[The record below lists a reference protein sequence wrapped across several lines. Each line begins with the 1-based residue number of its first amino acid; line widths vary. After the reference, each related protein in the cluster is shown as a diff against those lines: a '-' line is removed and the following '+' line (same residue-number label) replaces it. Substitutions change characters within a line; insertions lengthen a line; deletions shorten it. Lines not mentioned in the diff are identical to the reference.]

1 MRVMF
6 DEKIQYPVITLSI
19 LYFYYNKDE
28 RIVSLRQLQHI
39 ADKLTKRSYIEV
51 DNVVTY
57 EKFYSYFISH
67 ESYFK
72 EKGPHLF
79 ELINPQ
85 AFYNYGPLTENI
97 IRDMRGENG
106 VNFVK
111 KIIVN
116 EVKLKNLFSKNEKDV
131 LDAINDGCDVDA
143 IINIDMKTP
152 LHHAVLNNNLSALK
166 ALLEAGAKIN
176 ARDVNWI
183 SPIYE
188 AIWAEN
194 IEAIN
199 ILMEFHP
206 NLELVEGY
214 DGATPLMAACSKGR
228 LDIIEILLL
237 HRANIN
243 KKDNDGKDVY
253 YYADL
258 SNNPDEV
265 KALLKKF
272 Q

>member
-1 MRVMF
+1 MI

-72 EKGPHLF
+72 ERGPYLF

-85 AFYNYGPLTENI
+85 AFYNYGPLAENI
-97 IRDMRGENG
+97 IKDIRGENG

-116 EVKLKNLFSKNEKDV
+116 EAKLKNLFSKNEKDV

-152 LHHAVLNNNLSALK
+152 LHHAVLNNNLNALK

-176 ARDVNWI
+176 VVDVDWVT
-183 SPIYE
+183 PIYE
-188 AIWAEN
+188 AVKHEN

-199 ILMEFHP
+199 ILLQYNP
-206 NLELVEGY
+206 DLEICRGHDKE
-214 DGATPLMAACSKGR
+214 TPLMEACANGN
-228 LDIIEILLL
+228 LDIIELLLL
-237 HRANIN
+237 HDADIN
-243 KKDNDGKDVY
+243 KKDADGKTSHD
-253 YYADL
+253 YADL
-258 SNNPDEV
+258 SDKPDEV
-265 KALLKKF
+265 KSLLKKY